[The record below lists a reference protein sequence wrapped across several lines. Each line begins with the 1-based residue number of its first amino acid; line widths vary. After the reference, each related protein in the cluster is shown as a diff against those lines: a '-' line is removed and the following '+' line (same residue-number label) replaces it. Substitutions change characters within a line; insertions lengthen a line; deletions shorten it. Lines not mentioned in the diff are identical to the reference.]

1 MVLRARSM
9 NHGRIA
15 AGCRLRDAWWHVAET
30 WTEGVADV
38 GTFSDVP
45 LFRAV
50 DPEAL
55 ERLASDAIAVTLRG
69 GEFLFRSGDAADR
82 LYVVRTGRL
91 RVLVEGEDG
100 PRIVRE
106 LGPGD
111 VLGELALLTGSPRSA
126 SAQAVRDSDL
136 LSLEAARFDALLA
149 DDPGFAR
156 ALLREIAGQLQ
167 VSGGLTAPST
177 RPSVFSIVP
186 LGDHLD
192 ADRLASA
199 ISLEL
204 ARLGSVDTLRGD
216 EGSDGYAALL
226 ARAEAAND
234 AVLLVAGGADPEW
247 DAFCRRQADRT
258 VLLAGPDTPIAGAA
272 AGCDLVLLAPMPAGR
287 TALWLEQTEPAAH
300 HLVYEAAYE
309 LGAARVA
316 RRIAGRSL
324 GLVLSGGG
332 ARGFAHIGA
341 IAAITEAGYQID
353 RLGGCS
359 MGAFIAALAALGLET
374 DQIRDRCYE
383 ELVRKTPFNDWT
395 VPRVALIRSRK
406 AGRMLERV
414 FGELQVEE
422 LPRPLFTVSADLLS
436 SRTVVHRRGP
446 LIEAVGASMSIP
458 GLVPPLARG
467 GKLLVDGGVLNN
479 LPVDLMDDSHE
490 GPVIAIDVVRRL
502 ELEDGA
508 ETPPL
513 PSIMETMTRATV
525 LGSVERAER
534 NRSLA
539 ALVISPEVQD
549 VGLREFAALDRAV
562 AAGRA
567 AAEAALADS
576 DALRSLL

>member
-1 MVLRARSM
+1 MRIVVETSTERA
-9 NHGRIA
+9 
-15 AGCRLRDAWWHVAET
+15 
-30 WTEGVADV
+30 ADV
-38 GTFSDVP
+38 GGFSHAP
-45 LFRAV
+45 LFRGLGK
-50 DPEAL
+50 PAL
-55 ERLASDAIAVTLRG
+55 ERLATDARAVTLRG
-69 GEFLFRSGDAADR
+69 GDYLFRSGDAADR
-82 LYVVRTGRL
+82 LFVVRAGRL
-91 RVLVEGEDG
+91 RVLVEHDDG
-100 PRIVRE
+100 PRVVRE

-126 SAQAVRDSDL
+126 SARAVRDSEL
-136 LSLEAARFDALLA
+136 LSLEAGRFDALLA
-149 DDPGFAR
+149 GDATFSR
-156 ALLREIAGQLQ
+156 ALLRELARQLQ
-167 VSGGLTAPST
+167 VSGGLAVPST
-177 RPSVFSIVP
+177 RPSVFSVVP
-186 LGDHLD
+186 LGEDVD
-192 ADRLASA
+192 ADRLAEA
-199 ISLEL
+199 LGREL
-204 ARLGSVDTLRGD
+204 ARFGRVETLRGE
-216 EGSDGYAALL
+216 EGSDGHAGLL

-234 AVLLVAGGADPEW
+234 AVLLVAGRTDPEW

-258 VLLAGPDTPIAGAA
+258 VLVAGSDTPVAGTAS
-272 AGCDLVLLAPMPAGR
+272 GCDLVLLGPMPAGA
-287 TALWLEQTEPAAH
+287 TARWLEQTEPVTH
-300 HLVYEAAYE
+300 HLVYAAAYE
-309 LGAARVA
+309 VGAARVA

-341 IAAITEAGYQID
+341 IAAIAEAGYQVD

-359 MGAFIAALAALGLET
+359 MGAFIAAMAALGLEA
-374 DQIRDRCYE
+374 DQIRDQCHD

-436 SRTVVHRRGP
+436 SRTVVHRRGS
-446 LIEAVGASMSIP
+446 LLEAVGASMSIP

-479 LPVDLMDDSHE
+479 LPVDLMHDSHE

-502 ELEDGA
+502 ELESSSA
-508 ETPPL
+508 MPQL

-539 ALVISPEVQD
+539 ALVISPNVQD
-549 VGLREFAALDRAV
+549 VGLREFSALDRAV

-567 AAEAALADS
+567 AAATALADAEGLPS
-576 DALRSLL
+576 RL

>member
-1 MVLRARSM
+1 VTKTSAD
-9 NHGRIA
+9 GA
-15 AGCRLRDAWWHVAET
+15 T
-30 WTEGVADV
+30 DV
-38 GTFSDVP
+38 GAFSHAP

-50 DPEAL
+50 DAEAL
-55 ERLASDAIAVTLRG
+55 RRLSADAHAIAVRG
-69 GEFLFRSGDAADR
+69 GEYLFHTGETADR

-91 RVLVEGEDG
+91 RVLVETEDG
-100 PRIVRE
+100 PKLVRE

-126 SAQAVRDSDL
+126 SARAVRDSEL
-136 LSLEAARFDALLA
+136 LSLDAARFDALIA
-149 DDPGFAR
+149 GDPDFAR
-156 ALLREIAGQLQ
+156 ALLRELARQLQ
-167 VSGGLTAPST
+167 ASGGLTVPST
-177 RPSVFSIVP
+177 RPSVFSVVP
-186 LGDHLD
+186 LAADVD
-192 ADRLASA
+192 AHRLADA
-199 ISLEL
+199 IGRELE
-204 ARLGSVDTLRGD
+204 RFGDVDTLRGD
-216 EGSDGYAALL
+216 EASDGHAALL

-234 AVLLVAGGADPEW
+234 AVVLVGGGGDAQW

-258 VLLAGPDTPIAGAA
+258 VLLAGPDTPVAGDA

-287 TALWLEQTEPAAH
+287 TAAWLEETDPASH

-309 LGAARVA
+309 LGASRVA

-332 ARGFAHIGA
+332 ARGFAHVGA
-341 IAAITEAGYQID
+341 IAAIAEAGYRID

-359 MGAFIAALAALGLET
+359 MGAFIGAMAALGLEP
-374 DQIRDRCYE
+374 DQIRDRCHD

-406 AGRMLERV
+406 AARMLERV
-414 FGELQVEE
+414 FGELDVEE

-479 LPVDLMDDSHE
+479 LPVDLMHDSQE
-490 GPVIAIDVVRRL
+490 GPVIAVDVVRRL
-502 ELEDGA
+502 ELENVS
-508 ETPPL
+508 ETPQL

-539 ALVISPEVQD
+539 ALVISPDVQD
-549 VGLREFAALDRAV
+549 VGLREFGALDRAV

-567 AAEAALADS
+567 AAEAALLDADS
-576 DALRSLL
+576 LRARL

>member
-1 MVLRARSM
+1 M
-9 NHGRIA
+9 
-15 AGCRLRDAWWHVAET
+15 AET
-30 WTEGVADV
+30 STDRVTDV
-38 GTFSDVP
+38 GAFSHAP
-45 LFRAV
+45 LFRGV
-50 DPEAL
+50 DGETL
-55 ERLASDAIAVTLRG
+55 RRLAADAQTISLRG
-69 GEFLFRSGDAADR
+69 GDYLFRGGEAADR

-91 RVLVEGEDG
+91 RVLVEAEDG
-100 PRIVRE
+100 PRVVRE

-126 SAQAVRDSDL
+126 SARAVRDSEL
-136 LSLEAARFDALLA
+136 LSLEAPRFDALIA
-149 DDPGFAR
+149 DDPDFAR
-156 ALLREIAGQLQ
+156 ALLRELARQLQ

-177 RPSVFSIVP
+177 RPSVFSVVP
-186 LGDHLD
+186 LADDVD

-199 ISLEL
+199 IGDEL
-204 ARLGSVDTLRGD
+204 AHFGSVDTLRGD
-216 EGSDGYAALL
+216 ESSDGHAALL

-234 AVLLVAGGADPEW
+234 AVVLVAGGADAEW

-258 VLLAGPDTPIAGAA
+258 VLLAGPGTPLGGPAT
-272 AGCDLVLLAPMPAGR
+272 GCDLVLLAPMPSGR
-287 TALWLEQTEPAAH
+287 TAAWLEKTEPAAH
-300 HLVYEAAYE
+300 HLVYEAAYD
-309 LGAARVA
+309 LGAGRVA

-341 IAAITEAGYQID
+341 IAAIAEAGYRID

-359 MGAFIAALAALGLET
+359 MGAFIAAMAALGLEP
-374 DQIRDRCYE
+374 DQIRDRCHE

-502 ELEDGA
+502 ELENVS
-508 ETPPL
+508 ETPQL

-525 LGSVERAER
+525 LGSVERAEH

-539 ALVISPEVQD
+539 ALVISPDVQD
-549 VGLREFAALDRAV
+549 VGLREFGALDRAL

-567 AAEAALADS
+567 AAEAALADAES
-576 DALRSLL
+576 LDAQL

>member
-1 MVLRARSM
+1 VT
-9 NHGRIA
+9 
-15 AGCRLRDAWWHVAET
+15 ET
-30 WTEGVADV
+30 STGGAADV
-38 GTFSDVP
+38 GSFSHAP
-45 LFRAV
+45 LFRGVDRGAV
-50 DPEAL
+50 G
-55 ERLASDAIAVTLRG
+55 RLAADAEPVVLRG
-69 GEFLFRSGDAADR
+69 GEYLFRGGDPADR
-82 LYVVRTGRL
+82 LYLVRTGRL
-91 RVLVEGEDG
+91 RVLVDGEDG
-100 PRIVRE
+100 PKVVRE

-126 SAQAVRDSDL
+126 SARAVRDSEL
-136 LSLEAARFDALLA
+136 LALNAARFDALIA
-149 DDPGFAR
+149 DDPEFAR
-156 ALLREIAGQLQ
+156 GLLRELAGQLQ
-167 VSGGLTAPST
+167 RSGGLTVPST
-177 RPSVFSIVP
+177 RPTVFAVAP
-186 LGDHLD
+186 LAEGLD
-192 ADRLASA
+192 PERLAAA
-199 ISLEL
+199 IGREL
-204 ARLGSVDTLRGD
+204 SRFGSVDTLRGD

-234 AVLLVAGGADPEW
+234 AVLLVAEGTDVDW

-258 VLLAGPDTPIAGAA
+258 VLLAGADTPVGGTA
-272 AGCDLVLLAPMPAGR
+272 AGCDLVLLGPMPAGR
-287 TALWLEQTEPAAH
+287 TARWLEETEPAAH
-300 HLVYEAAYE
+300 HLVYEAAYD

-316 RRIAGRSL
+316 RRIACRSL

-341 IAAITEAGYQID
+341 IAAIAEAGHQID

-359 MGAFIAALAALGLET
+359 MGAFIAAMAALGLEPEE
-374 DQIRDRCYE
+374 IRDRCHE
-383 ELVRKTPFNDWT
+383 ELVRKAPFNDWT
-395 VPRVALIRSRK
+395 VPRVALIRPRK
-406 AGRMLERV
+406 AGRMLERI

-479 LPVDLMDDSHE
+479 LPVDLMHDSHE
-490 GPVIAIDVVRRL
+490 GPVIAIDVVRRV
-502 ELEDGA
+502 EFEDVS
-508 ETPPL
+508 ETPRL

-539 ALVISPEVQD
+539 ALVISPDVQD
-549 VGLREFAALDRAV
+549 VGLRQFGALDRAV

-567 AAEAALADS
+567 AAEAALAD
-576 DALRSLL
+576 ATL

>member
-1 MVLRARSM
+1 MLGRAVPETS
-9 NHGRIA
+9 IEA
-15 AGCRLRDAWWHVAET
+15 A
-30 WTEGVADV
+30 ADV
-38 GTFSDVP
+38 ESLLRTP
-45 LFRAV
+45 LFHGVDRAV
-50 DPEAL
+50 L
-55 ERLASDAIAVTLRG
+55 TRLASDAEPIALRG
-69 GEFLFRSGDAADR
+69 GDYLFRGGDPADR
-82 LYVVRTGRL
+82 LYVVRAGRL
-91 RVLVEGEDG
+91 RVLVDGADG
-100 PRIVRE
+100 PKVVRE

-126 SAQAVRDSDL
+126 SARAVRDSEL
-136 LSLEAARFDALLA
+136 LSLDAARFDALLA
-149 DDPGFAR
+149 DDPAFAR
-156 ALLREIAGQLQ
+156 ALLRELAGQLQ
-167 VSGGLTAPST
+167 LSGGLTPPST
-177 RPSVFSIVP
+177 RPNVFSIVP
-186 LGDHLD
+186 LAAGLD
-192 ADRLASA
+192 ADRLAAA
-199 ISLEL
+199 IGREL
-204 ARLGSVDTLRGD
+204 ARFGAVDTLRGN
-216 EGSDGYAALL
+216 EGSDGHSTLL

-234 AVLLVAGGADPEW
+234 AVILVATGADADW

-258 VLLAGPDTPIAGAA
+258 ILIAGADTPVAGTA
-272 AGCDLVLLAPMPAGR
+272 AGCDLVLLAPMPSGK
-287 TALWLEQTEPAAH
+287 TADWLEKTMPAAH
-300 HLVYEAAYE
+300 HLVYEAAYD

-324 GLVLSGGG
+324 GVVLSGGG

-341 IAAITEAGYQID
+341 LAAMAEAGLQID

-359 MGAFIAALAALGLET
+359 MGAFIAAMAALGLEP
-374 DQIRDRCYE
+374 DQIRDSCHE

-406 AGRMLERV
+406 AGRMLERI

-458 GLVPPLARG
+458 GLVPPLARA

-479 LPVDLMDDSHE
+479 LPVDLMHDSQE
-490 GPVIAIDVVRRL
+490 GPVIAVDVVRRL
-502 ELEDGA
+502 ELEDVS
-508 ETPPL
+508 ETPRL

-539 ALVISPEVQD
+539 ALVISPDVQD
-549 VGLREFAALDRAV
+549 VGLRQFGALDRAV

-567 AAEAALADS
+567 AAEVALADAELFR
-576 DALRSLL
+576 DGL

>member
-1 MVLRARSM
+1 MT
-9 NHGRIA
+9 
-15 AGCRLRDAWWHVAET
+15 ET
-30 WTEGVADV
+30 STGGAADV
-38 GTFSDVP
+38 GSFSHAP
-45 LFRAV
+45 LFRGVDRGAV
-50 DPEAL
+50 G
-55 ERLASDAIAVTLRG
+55 RLAADAEPVVLRG
-69 GEFLFRSGDAADR
+69 GEYLFRGGDPADR
-82 LYVVRTGRL
+82 LYLVRTGRL
-91 RVLVEGEDG
+91 RVLVDGEDG
-100 PRIVRE
+100 PKVVRE

-126 SAQAVRDSDL
+126 SARAVRDSEL
-136 LSLEAARFDALLA
+136 LALNAARFDALIA
-149 DDPGFAR
+149 DDPEFAR
-156 ALLREIAGQLQ
+156 GLLRELAGQLQ
-167 VSGGLTAPST
+167 RSGGLTIPST
-177 RPSVFSIVP
+177 RPTVFAVAP
-186 LGDHLD
+186 LAEGLD
-192 ADRLASA
+192 PERLAAA
-199 ISLEL
+199 IGREL
-204 ARLGSVDTLRGD
+204 SRFGSVDTLRGD

-234 AVLLVAGGADPEW
+234 AVLLVAEGTDLDW

-258 VLLAGPDTPIAGAA
+258 VLLAGADTPVGGTA
-272 AGCDLVLLAPMPAGR
+272 AGCDLVLLGPMPAGR
-287 TALWLEQTEPAAH
+287 TARWLEETEPAAH
-300 HLVYEAAYE
+300 HLVYEAAYD

-316 RRIAGRSL
+316 RRIACRSL

-341 IAAITEAGYQID
+341 IAAIAEAGHQID

-359 MGAFIAALAALGLET
+359 MGAFIAAMAALGLEPEE
-374 DQIRDRCYE
+374 IRDRCHE
-383 ELVRKTPFNDWT
+383 ELVRKAPFNDWT

-406 AGRMLERV
+406 AGRMLERI

-479 LPVDLMDDSHE
+479 LPVDLMHDSHE
-490 GPVIAIDVVRRL
+490 GPVIAIDVVRRV
-502 ELEDGA
+502 EFEDVS
-508 ETPPL
+508 ETPRL

-539 ALVISPEVQD
+539 ALVISPDVQD
-549 VGLREFAALDRAV
+549 VGLRQFGALDRAV

-567 AAEAALADS
+567 AAEAALAD
-576 DALRSLL
+576 ATL

>member
-1 MVLRARSM
+1 VTETSSE
-9 NHGRIA
+9 
-15 AGCRLRDAWWHVAET
+15 RLS
-30 WTEGVADV
+30 DV
-38 GTFSDVP
+38 GAISHAP
-45 LFRAV
+45 LFRGV
-50 DPEAL
+50 DGETL
-55 ERLASDAIAVTLRG
+55 QRLAADAPTITLRG
-69 GEFLFRSGDAADR
+69 GDYLFRGGDAADR

-91 RVLVEGEDG
+91 RVLVEAEDG
-100 PRIVRE
+100 PRVVRE

-111 VLGELALLTGSPRSA
+111 VLGELALLTGTPRSA
-126 SAQAVRDSDL
+126 SARAVRDSEL
-136 LSLEAARFDALLA
+136 LSLHAARFDALIA
-149 DDPGFAR
+149 DDPGFSR
-156 ALLREIAGQLQ
+156 ALLRELARQLQ
-167 VSGGLTAPST
+167 ASGGLSAPST
-177 RPSVFSIVP
+177 RPSVFSVVP
-186 LGDHLD
+186 LAKDLD
-192 ADRLASA
+192 AHRLATA
-199 ISLEL
+199 IGREL
-204 ARLGSVDTLRGD
+204 GRFGSVDTLRGN
-216 EGSDGYAALL
+216 EASEGYAALL

-234 AVLLVAGGADPEW
+234 AVVLVAGGRDPEW

-258 VLLAGPDTPIAGAA
+258 VLLAGSETPVMGNAE
-272 AGCDLVLLAPMPAGR
+272 GCDLVLLAPMPGGR
-287 TALWLEQTEPAAH
+287 TAVWLEETEPAAH
-300 HLVYEAAYE
+300 HLVYQAAYD
-309 LGAARVA
+309 LGAARLA

-324 GLVLSGGG
+324 GVVLSGGG

-341 IAAITEAGYQID
+341 IAAIAEAGFRID

-359 MGAFIAALAALGLET
+359 MGAFIAAMAALGLEP
-374 DQIRDRCYE
+374 DQIRDRCHD

-414 FGELQVEE
+414 FGELQIEE

-479 LPVDLMDDSHE
+479 LPVDLMDASHE

-502 ELEDGA
+502 ELEDVS
-508 ETPPL
+508 ETPQL

-539 ALVISPEVQD
+539 ALVISPDVQD
-549 VGLREFAALDRAV
+549 VGLREFGALDRAV

-567 AAEAALADS
+567 AAEAALAD
-576 DALRSLL
+576 AESLVRRL

>member
-1 MVLRARSM
+1 MT
-9 NHGRIA
+9 
-15 AGCRLRDAWWHVAET
+15 ET
-30 WTEGVADV
+30 STGGAADV
-38 GTFSDVP
+38 GSFSHAP
-45 LFRAV
+45 LFRGVDRGAV
-50 DPEAL
+50 G
-55 ERLASDAIAVTLRG
+55 RLAADAEPVVLRG
-69 GEFLFRSGDAADR
+69 GEYLFRGGDPADR
-82 LYVVRTGRL
+82 LYLVRTGRL
-91 RVLVEGEDG
+91 RVLVDGEDG
-100 PRIVRE
+100 PKVVRE

-126 SAQAVRDSDL
+126 SARAVRDSEL
-136 LSLEAARFDALLA
+136 LALDAARFDALIA
-149 DDPGFAR
+149 DDPEFAR
-156 ALLREIAGQLQ
+156 GLLRELAGQLQ
-167 VSGGLTAPST
+167 RSGGLTIPST
-177 RPSVFSIVP
+177 RPTVFAVAP
-186 LGDHLD
+186 LAEGLD
-192 ADRLASA
+192 PERLAAA
-199 ISLEL
+199 IGREL
-204 ARLGSVDTLRGD
+204 SRFGSVDTLRGD

-234 AVLLVAGGADPEW
+234 AVLLVAEGTDLDW

-258 VLLAGPDTPIAGAA
+258 VLLAGADTPVGGTA
-272 AGCDLVLLAPMPAGR
+272 AGCDLVLLGPMPAGR
-287 TALWLEQTEPAAH
+287 TARWLEETEPAAH
-300 HLVYEAAYE
+300 HLVYEAAYD

-316 RRIAGRSL
+316 RRIACRSL

-341 IAAITEAGYQID
+341 IAAIAEAGHQID

-359 MGAFIAALAALGLET
+359 MGAFIAAMAALGLEPEE
-374 DQIRDRCYE
+374 IRDRCHE
-383 ELVRKTPFNDWT
+383 ELVRKAPFNDWT

-406 AGRMLERV
+406 AGRMLERI

-479 LPVDLMDDSHE
+479 LPVDLMHDSHE
-490 GPVIAIDVVRRL
+490 GPVIAIDVVRRV
-502 ELEDGA
+502 EFEDVS
-508 ETPPL
+508 ETPRL

-539 ALVISPEVQD
+539 ALVISPDVQD
-549 VGLREFAALDRAV
+549 VGLRQFGALDRAV

-567 AAEAALADS
+567 AAEAALAD
-576 DALRSLL
+576 ATL

>member
-1 MVLRARSM
+1 M
-9 NHGRIA
+9 
-15 AGCRLRDAWWHVAET
+15 AET
-30 WTEGVADV
+30 STEGVADV

-45 LFRAV
+45 LFRGV

-55 ERLASDAIAVTLRG
+55 ERLASDAVAVTLRG
-69 GEFLFRSGDAADR
+69 GEFLFRSGDPADR

-136 LSLEAARFDALLA
+136 LSVEAARFDALLA
-149 DDPGFAR
+149 EDPGFSR

-167 VSGGLTAPST
+167 VSAGLTAPST
-177 RPSVFSIVP
+177 RPGVFSIVP
-186 LGDHLD
+186 LGDNVD

-199 ISLEL
+199 IRVEL
-204 ARLGSVDTLRGD
+204 ARLGSVDVLRGG
-216 EGSDGYAALL
+216 EGSDGNSALL

-234 AVLLVAGGADPEW
+234 AVLLVAGGADAEW
-247 DAFCRRQADRT
+247 DAFCRRQGDRT
-258 VLLAGPDTPIAGAA
+258 VLLAGPDTPIAGTA

-287 TALWLEQTEPAAH
+287 TALWLEQAEPTAH

-341 IAAITEAGYQID
+341 IAAITDAGYDID

-359 MGAFIAALAALGLET
+359 MGAFIAAMAGLGLET
-374 DQIRDRCYE
+374 DQIRDHCHE
-383 ELVRKTPFNDWT
+383 ELVRRTPFNDWT
-395 VPRVALIRSRK
+395 VPRFALIRSRK
-406 AGRMLERV
+406 AGRMLDRV
-414 FGELQVEE
+414 FGDLQVEE

-446 LIEAVGASMSIP
+446 LVEAVGASMSIP

-490 GPVIAIDVVRRL
+490 GPVIAIDVVRRI
-502 ELEDGA
+502 EFEDGT

-525 LGSVERAER
+525 LGSVERAEH
-534 NRSLA
+534 NRALA
-539 ALVISPEVQD
+539 ALVISPDVQD

>member
-1 MVLRARSM
+1 MT
-9 NHGRIA
+9 
-15 AGCRLRDAWWHVAET
+15 ET
-30 WTEGVADV
+30 STDRVTDV
-38 GTFSDVP
+38 GAFAHAP
-45 LFRAV
+45 LFRGV
-50 DPEAL
+50 DGDTL
-55 ERLASDAIAVTLRG
+55 RRLAADAQTITLRG
-69 GEFLFRSGDAADR
+69 GDYLFRGGEAADR
-82 LYVVRTGRL
+82 LYVVRAGRL
-91 RVLVEGEDG
+91 RVLVEAEDG
-100 PRIVRE
+100 PRVVRE

-126 SAQAVRDSDL
+126 SARAVRDSEL
-136 LSLEAARFDALLA
+136 LSLEAPRFDALIA
-149 DDPGFAR
+149 DDPDFAR
-156 ALLREIAGQLQ
+156 ALLRELARQLQ

-177 RPSVFSIVP
+177 RPSVFSVVP
-186 LGDHLD
+186 LAQDLD
-192 ADRLASA
+192 ADRLSRA
-199 ISLEL
+199 IGDEL
-204 ARLGSVDTLRGD
+204 ARFGTVDTLRGD
-216 EGSDGYAALL
+216 EGSDGHAALL
-226 ARAEAAND
+226 ARAEGAND
-234 AVLLVAGGADPEW
+234 AVVLVAGGGNAEW

-258 VLLAGPDTPIAGAA
+258 VLLAGPGTAVGGPA
-272 AGCDLVLLAPMPAGR
+272 AGCDLVLLAPMPSGR
-287 TALWLEQTEPAAH
+287 TATWLEKTEPAAH
-300 HLVYEAAYE
+300 HLVYEAAYDQ
-309 LGAARVA
+309 GAARVA

-341 IAAITEAGYQID
+341 IAAIAEAGYRID

-359 MGAFIAALAALGLET
+359 MGAFIAAMAALGLEP
-374 DQIRDRCYE
+374 DQIRDRCHE

-436 SRTVVHRRGP
+436 SRTVVHRRGL

-502 ELEDGA
+502 ELENVS
-508 ETPPL
+508 ETPQL

-525 LGSVERAER
+525 LGSVERAEH

-539 ALVISPEVQD
+539 ALVISPDVQD
-549 VGLREFAALDRAV
+549 VGLREFGALDRAV

-567 AAEAALADS
+567 AAEAALAEAGPL
-576 DALRSLL
+576 DAALT